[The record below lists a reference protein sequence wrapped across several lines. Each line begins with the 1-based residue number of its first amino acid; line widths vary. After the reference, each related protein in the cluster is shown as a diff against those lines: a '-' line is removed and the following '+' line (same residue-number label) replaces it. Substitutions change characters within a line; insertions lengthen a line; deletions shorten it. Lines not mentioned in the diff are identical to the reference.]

1 MNYKRI
7 FSCVAIL
14 IFLSAG
20 IGIRSLAGETIPESF
35 FFNKLPQKTLCDN
48 TLLKKIFAS
57 SGIVSVRLTSSQ
69 VLRGLIISHTKPNPS
84 AETVNIR
91 LLDYPKIVFT
101 LSKIKLDDGSA
112 KYIGHILSLDGN
124 EALVLKQENKKYYF
138 IKTEQRLLVT
148 E

>member
-1 MNYKRI
+1 M
-7 FSCVAIL
+7 
-14 IFLSAG
+14 
-20 IGIRSLAGETIPESF
+20 
-35 FFNKLPQKTLCDN
+35 LCDN
-48 TLLKKIFAS
+48 SLLKKLFAGP
-57 SGIVSVRLTSSQ
+57 GIVSVPLTSSQ
-69 VLRGLIISHTKPNPS
+69 VLRGRIISYTKPNPF

-101 LSKIKLDDGSA
+101 LSKIKLTGGSA
-112 KYIGHILSLDGN
+112 KYVGHVLSLEGN